1 MIIDS
6 HCHLTF
12 GDYEEDMDLVIQ
24 NAREKG
30 VGMILNV
37 ATNKDEY
44 AQMVGLLE
52 RYPFVYG
59 AFGVHPDSIE
69 PNNMMKIDELLD
81 LLHHLKII
89 GVGETGLDY
98 HYETI
103 DRKYQQESL
112 MIHIEAARQ
121 TGMPLII
128 HTRDA
133 DDDMAAI
140 LQEAMI
146 YHPFKA
152 MFHCFSSSEKLAKK
166 ALDLGCYLSISG
178 IVTFKKSDDLRQ
190 IVKKIPLDKLLVE
203 TDAPFLAPVPYRG
216 KRNEPAYITE
226 TFKALSELKN
236 VSQEEL
242 EKTLEHNF
250 YTLFDKKLKKEDAE
264 WK

>member
-12 GDYEEDMDLVIQ
+12 GDYEDDMDLVIQ

-52 RYPFVYG
+52 KYPFIYG
-59 AFGVHPDSIE
+59 AFGIHPDSIE
-69 PNNMMKIDELLD
+69 PNNMIKIDELLD

-121 TGMPLII
+121 TGLPLII

-152 MFHCFSSSEKLAKK
+152 MLHCFSSSEKLAKK

-178 IVTFKKSDDLRQ
+178 MVTFKKADDLRQ
-190 IVKKIPLDKLLVE
+190 IIKKIPLNRLLVE

-216 KRNEPAYITE
+216 QRNEPAYIVE
-226 TFKALSELKN
+226 TFKMLSELKD
-236 VSQEEL
+236 VPQKKLEEAL
-242 EKTLEHNF
+242 ESNF
-250 YTLFDKKLKKEDAE
+250 YTLFDKLKKENEE

>member
-12 GDYEEDMDLVIQ
+12 GDYEEDMDLVIA
-24 NAREKG
+24 NAKEKG
-30 VGMILNV
+30 VQTILNV

-59 AFGVHPDSIE
+59 AFGIHPDSIE
-69 PNNMMKIDELLD
+69 PNNIIKIDELLD

-98 HYETI
+98 HYETV
-103 DRKYQQESL
+103 DRKYQQESF

-121 TGMPLII
+121 TGLPLII
-128 HTRDA
+128 HTRNA
-133 DDDMAAI
+133 DDDMVSI
-140 LQEAMI
+140 LQETML
-146 YHPFKA
+146 YSPFKA
-152 MFHCFSSSEKLAKK
+152 MLHCFSSSEKLAKK
-166 ALDLGCYLSISG
+166 ALDLGLYLSVSG
-178 IVTFKKSDDLRQ
+178 MITFKNANDLRE
-190 IVKKIPLDKLLVE
+190 IIKKVPLNRLLVE

-216 KRNEPAYITE
+216 KRNEPSYITE
-226 TFKALSELKN
+226 TFKMLAELKN
-236 VSQEEL
+236 ISLDEL
-242 EKTLEHNF
+242 SKTLADNF
-250 YTLFDKKLKKEDAE
+250 YTLFDKKLKKDEK

>member
-1 MIIDS
+1 MI
-6 HCHLTF
+6 
-12 GDYEEDMDLVIQ
+12 
-24 NAREKG
+24 
-30 VGMILNV
+30 
-37 ATNKDEY
+37 
-44 AQMVGLLE
+44 
-52 RYPFVYG
+52 
-59 AFGVHPDSIE
+59 
-69 PNNMMKIDELLD
+69 KIDELLD

-121 TGMPLII
+121 TGLPLII

-152 MFHCFSSSEKLAKK
+152 MLHCFSSSEKLAKK

-178 IVTFKKSDDLRQ
+178 MVTFKKADDLRQ
-190 IVKKIPLDKLLVE
+190 IIKKIPLNRLLVE

-216 KRNEPAYITE
+216 QRNEPAYIVE
-226 TFKALSELKN
+226 TFKMLSELKD
-236 VSQEEL
+236 VPQKKLEEAL
-242 EKTLEHNF
+242 ESNF
-250 YTLFDKKLKKEDAE
+250 YTLFDKLKKENEE

>member
-12 GDYEEDMDLVIQ
+12 GDYEDDMDLVIQ
-24 NAREKG
+24 NAKEKG
-30 VGMILNV
+30 VDTILNV

-52 RYPFVYG
+52 RYPFIYG
-59 AFGVHPDSIE
+59 AFGIHPDSIE
-69 PNNMMKIDELLD
+69 PDNIITIDELLD

-112 MIHIEAARQ
+112 MIHIEAARK

-128 HTRDA
+128 HTREA
-133 DDDMAAI
+133 DEDMAAI
-140 LQEAMI
+140 LKEAMI
-146 YHPFKA
+146 YSPFKA
-152 MFHCFSSSEKLAKK
+152 MLHCFSSSEKLAKT
-166 ALDLGCYLSISG
+166 ALDLGFYLSISG
-178 IVTFKKSDDLRQ
+178 IVTFKKSDELRE
-190 IVKKIPLDKLLVE
+190 IVKKIPLNRLLVE
-203 TDAPFLAPVPYRG
+203 TDAPFLAPIPYRG

-226 TFKALSELKN
+226 TFKTIAELKN
-236 VSQEEL
+236 VSQQEL
-242 EKTLEHNF
+242 STQLSDNF
-250 YTLFDKKLKKEDAE
+250 YTLFDKKLKKDGDV

>member
-12 GDYEEDMDLVIQ
+12 GDYEEDMDLVI
-24 NAREKG
+24 EKAKENG
-30 VGMILNV
+30 VQTILNV

-52 RYPFVYG
+52 RYSFVYG
-59 AFGVHPDSIE
+59 AFGIHPDSIE
-69 PNNMMKIDELLD
+69 PNNMIKIDELLD

-98 HYETI
+98 HYETV
-103 DRKYQQESL
+103 DRKYQQESF

-133 DDDMAAI
+133 DDDMASI
-140 LQEAMI
+140 LQETML
-146 YHPFKA
+146 YSPFKA
-152 MFHCFSSSEKLAKK
+152 MLHCFSSSEKLAKK
-166 ALDLGCYLSISG
+166 ALDLGLYLSVSG
-178 IVTFKKSDDLRQ
+178 MITFKNANDLRE
-190 IVKKIPLDKLLVE
+190 IIKKVPLNRLLVE

-226 TFKALSELKN
+226 TFKTLAELKN
-236 VSQEEL
+236 VSL
-242 EKTLEHNF
+242 EALSATLEDNF
-250 YTLFDKKLKKEDAE
+250 YTLFDKKLKKDEK

>member
-12 GDYEEDMDLVIQ
+12 GDYEDDMDIIIE
-24 NAREKG
+24 NAKNSG
-30 VGMILNV
+30 VQTILNV

-52 RYPFVYG
+52 RYPFIYG
-59 AFGVHPDSIE
+59 AFGIHPDSIE
-69 PNNMMKIDELLD
+69 PDNIISINELLD

-103 DRKYQQESL
+103 DRKYQQESF

-128 HTRDA
+128 HTRNA

-140 LQEAMI
+140 LEEAML
-146 YHPFKA
+146 YSPFKA
-152 MFHCFSSSEKLAKK
+152 MLHCFSSSEKLAKK
-166 ALDLGCYLSISG
+166 ALDLGLYLSFSG
-178 IVTFKKSDDLRQ
+178 MITFKKSDELRQ
-190 IVKKIPLDKLLVE
+190 IVQKVPLNRLLVE

-216 KRNEPAYITE
+216 KRNEPAYITQ
-226 TFKALSELKN
+226 TFKTLAELKN
-236 VSQEEL
+236 VSEEEL
-242 EKTLEHNF
+242 SKTLENNF
-250 YTLFDKKLKKEDAE
+250 YTLFDKKLKGI
-264 WK
+264 

>member
-12 GDYEEDMDLVIQ
+12 GDYEEDMDLIIQ
-24 NAREKG
+24 NAREHG

-52 RYPFVYG
+52 HYPFIYG
-59 AFGVHPDSIE
+59 AFGIHPDSIE
-69 PNNMMKIDELLD
+69 PNNMVKIDELLD

-121 TGMPLII
+121 TGLPLII

-152 MFHCFSSSEKLAKK
+152 MLHCFSSSEKLAKK

-178 IVTFKKSDDLRQ
+178 IITFKKSDDLRQ
-190 IVKKIPLDKLLVE
+190 IVKKVPLDKLLVE

-226 TFKALSELKN
+226 TVKALSELKN
-236 VSQEEL
+236 IPQEEL
-242 EKTLEHNF
+242 EKTLENNF
-250 YTLFDKKLKKEDAE
+250 YTLFDKKLKKEDTE

>member
-12 GDYEEDMDLVIQ
+12 EDYEDELDTVIQ
-24 NAREKG
+24 NAIQKG

-44 AQMVGLLE
+44 ASLIGTLE
-52 RYPFVYG
+52 RYPFIYG
-59 AFGVHPDSIE
+59 AFGIHPDSID
-69 PNNMMKIDELLD
+69 PDNIITLDELLD

-103 DRKYQQESL
+103 DRKYQQQSL
-112 MIHIEAARQ
+112 YVHIEAARRTQ
-121 TGMPLII
+121 MPLII

-133 DDDMAAI
+133 DEDMAAI
-140 LQEAMI
+140 LKESMI
-146 YHPFKA
+146 YEPFKA
-152 MFHCFSSSEKLAKK
+152 MLHCFSSSEKLAKT

-178 IVTFKKSDDLRQ
+178 IVTFKNSNDLRE
-190 IVKKIPLDKLLVE
+190 IVKKIPLDRLLVE

-216 KRNEPAYITE
+216 KRNEPAFITE
-226 TFKALSELKN
+226 TFKAVADIKN
-236 VSQEEL
+236 ISQEKLAGQL
-242 EKTLEHNF
+242 ENNF
-250 YTLFDKKLKKEDAE
+250 YTLFDKKLKRED
-264 WK
+264 

>member
-12 GDYEEDMDLVIQ
+12 GDYEDDMDIVIE
-24 NAREKG
+24 NAKNSG
-30 VGMILNV
+30 VQTILNV

-52 RYPFVYG
+52 RYPFIYG
-59 AFGVHPDSIE
+59 AFGIHPDSIE
-69 PNNMMKIDELLD
+69 PDNIISINELLD

-103 DRKYQQESL
+103 DRKYQQESF

-128 HTRDA
+128 HTRNA

-140 LQEAMI
+140 LEEAML
-146 YHPFKA
+146 YSPFKA
-152 MFHCFSSSEKLAKK
+152 MLHCFSSSEKLAKK
-166 ALDLGCYLSISG
+166 ALDLGLYLSFSG
-178 IVTFKKSDDLRQ
+178 MITFKKSDELRQ
-190 IVKKIPLDKLLVE
+190 IVQKVPLNRLLVE

-216 KRNEPAYITE
+216 KRNEPAYITQ
-226 TFKALSELKN
+226 TFKTLAELKN
-236 VSQEEL
+236 VSEEEL
-242 EKTLEHNF
+242 SKTLENNF
-250 YTLFDKKLKKEDAE
+250 YTLFDKKLKGI
-264 WK
+264 

>member
-12 GDYEEDMDLVIQ
+12 GDYEDDMDIVIE
-24 NAREKG
+24 NAKNSG
-30 VGMILNV
+30 VQTILNV

-52 RYPFVYG
+52 RYPFIYG
-59 AFGVHPDSIE
+59 AFGIHPDSIE
-69 PNNMMKIDELLD
+69 PDNIISINELLD

-103 DRKYQQESL
+103 DRKYQQESF

-128 HTRDA
+128 HTRNA

-140 LQEAMI
+140 LEEAMI
-146 YHPFKA
+146 YSPFKA
-152 MFHCFSSSEKLAKK
+152 MLHCFSSSEKLAKK
-166 ALDLGCYLSISG
+166 ALDLGLYLSFSG
-178 IVTFKKSDDLRQ
+178 MITFKKSDELRQ
-190 IVKKIPLDKLLVE
+190 IVKNIPLNRLLVE

-216 KRNEPAYITE
+216 KRNEPAYITQ
-226 TFKALSELKN
+226 TFKTLAELKN

-242 EKTLEHNF
+242 SKTLESNF
-250 YTLFDKKLKKEDAE
+250 YTLFDKKLKRS
-264 WK
+264 

>member
-12 GDYEEDMDLVIQ
+12 GDYEDDMDIVIE
-24 NAREKG
+24 NAKNSG
-30 VGMILNV
+30 VQTILNV

-52 RYPFVYG
+52 RYPFIYG
-59 AFGVHPDSIE
+59 AFGIHPDSIE
-69 PNNMMKIDELLD
+69 PDNIISINELLD

-103 DRKYQQESL
+103 DRKYQQESF

-128 HTRDA
+128 HTRNA

-140 LQEAMI
+140 LEEAML
-146 YHPFKA
+146 YSPFKA
-152 MFHCFSSSEKLAKK
+152 MLHCFSSSEKLAKK
-166 ALDLGCYLSISG
+166 ALDLGLYLSFSG
-178 IVTFKKSDDLRQ
+178 MITFKNSNDLRQ
-190 IVKKIPLDKLLVE
+190 IVKNIPLNRLLVE

-216 KRNEPAYITE
+216 KRNEPAYITQ
-226 TFKALSELKN
+226 TFKTLAELKN
-236 VSQEEL
+236 VSEEEL
-242 EKTLEHNF
+242 SKTLENNF
-250 YTLFDKKLKKEDAE
+250 YTLFDKKLKRI
-264 WK
+264 

>member
-12 GDYEEDMDLVIQ
+12 GDYEDDMDLVIQ

-52 RYPFVYG
+52 RYSFVYG
-59 AFGVHPDSIE
+59 AFGIHPDSIE
-69 PNNMMKIDELLD
+69 PNNMIKIDELLD

-121 TGMPLII
+121 TGLPLII

-133 DDDMAAI
+133 DDDMVAI
-140 LQEAMI
+140 LKEAML

-152 MFHCFSSSEKLAKK
+152 MLHCFSSSEKLAKK

-178 IVTFKKSDDLRQ
+178 MVTFKKSDDLRQ
-190 IVKKIPLDKLLVE
+190 IVKKIPLDRLLVE

-216 KRNEPAYITE
+216 KRNEPAYIVE
-226 TFKALSELKN
+226 TFKALSELKD
-236 VSQEEL
+236 VSEDTLAE
-242 EKTLEHNF
+242 TLENNF
-250 YTLFDKKLKKEDAE
+250 YTLFGEKLRKE
-264 WK
+264 